1 MTALEM
7 LDQHLICWG
16 EQLEELRV
24 AIEDEE
30 QALEDTICEL
40 NSFASGF
47 KHVAKDLQEGK

>member
-30 QALEDTICEL
+30 QPLEDTICEL

-47 KHVAKDLQEGK
+47 KHPNV